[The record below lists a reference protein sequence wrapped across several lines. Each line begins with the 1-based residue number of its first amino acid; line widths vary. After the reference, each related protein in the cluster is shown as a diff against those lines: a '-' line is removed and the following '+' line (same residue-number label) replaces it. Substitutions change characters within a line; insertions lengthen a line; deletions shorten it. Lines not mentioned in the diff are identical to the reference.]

1 MQKNNK
7 KEGIMESNKKNIKN
21 KNKLSAT
28 NKNTPES
35 PQRRQF
41 LSNTC
46 ALTVTGVTAGLLG
59 SGALLTSKSVSAD
72 EFKKELSKP
81 LRALEG
87 EERQEQVYKL
97 RKQAAKRYRKLPPV
111 VQINNG
117 DDAAYTARIGSFTK
131 GMPHNGLGEV
141 DKDIYATYLQAIETG
156 DRDLFDTI
164 PTPGNITLRNIENIW
179 SIDYLGPDSHSLTIP
194 PAPAIASAEHGGEFV
209 ELYWK
214 ALTRDVPFA
223 DYSVNA
229 DIQAA
234 ISDMNKLSD
243 FRGPK
248 ENGQVTTD
256 TLFRGA
262 YSGDLEGPYIS
273 QFLAVDIPYGAML
286 VPQKTITAPF
296 GQDYIT
302 SYNDW
307 VNQQNGN
314 VAKQKTNDPVHR
326 YLRSGRDL
334 GEYVGRDFLY
344 QPYLNAALILT
355 RGLKLPFDSNNP
367 YIKPG
372 KSSQHG
378 HNTFGGHHLYHMVV
392 RIANIAQKHAW
403 YHKWAVHRRL
413 RPEEYGGR
421 VHNHM
426 VGDAVY
432 PMPDDLLNS
441 DAIQRVIA
449 KWGSYLLPQQYPE
462 GVPPHPA
469 YPAGH
474 ATIAGAC
481 TTMLKAL
488 MNEDTVLSNPVVSN
502 VDGTELDAYT
512 GGDTLTVG
520 GELNK
525 LAANISIGRDF
536 AGVHWRSDSIEG
548 MLLGEEVAI
557 NVLRDLKLG
566 YYEEFKGFHLT
577 KFDGTQIII

>member
-1 MQKNNK
+1 MDNDTK
-7 KEGIMESNKKNIKN
+7 KLTNKNIK
-21 KNKLSAT
+21 KT
-28 NKNTPES
+28 NTAKTNQPVS

-41 LSNTC
+41 LNNTC
-46 ALTVTGVTAGLLG
+46 AVTATGITASMLGGIGLLQ
-59 SGALLTSKSVSAD
+59 SKQVLAD
-72 EFKKELSKP
+72 DFKIDMSKP
-81 LRALEG
+81 FVALKG
-87 EERQEQVYKL
+87 EKRQEQVYKL
-97 RKQAAKRYRKLPPV
+97 RKLVAKHYRKLPV
-111 VQINNG
+111 AEQINNG
-117 DDAAYTARIGSFTK
+117 DDEAYSTRIGSFSK
-131 GMPHNGLGEV
+131 GMPHNALGEV
-141 DKDIYATYLQAIETG
+141 DEAVYKTYLNAINNG
-156 DRDLFDTI
+156 DRNLLDSI

-223 DYSVNA
+223 QYNSNP

-234 ISDMNKLSD
+234 VDDLNNMSD

-248 ENGQVTTD
+248 EDGQITSN
-256 TLFRGA
+256 TLYRGNND
-262 YSGDLEGPYIS
+262 GDLSGPYVS
-273 QFLAVDIPYGAML
+273 QFLAMDIPYGAML
-286 VPQKTITAPF
+286 VPQKTITALF
-296 GQDYIT
+296 EQDYIT
-302 SYNDW
+302 DYSDW
-307 VNQQNGN
+307 LNQQNGN
-314 VAKQKTNDPVHR
+314 VAKKKTNDPEHR
-326 YLRSGRDL
+326 YLRSGRDM

-372 KSSQHG
+372 KPSQHG

-403 YHKWAVHRRL
+403 YQKWAVHRRL

-421 VHNHM
+421 VHNRM
-426 VGDAVY
+426 MGDAYY
-432 PMPDDLLNS
+432 PIPDDILNS
-441 DAIQRVIA
+441 NALNRVYD

-488 MNEDTVLSNPVVSN
+488 MNEDTVIDSPLVSN
-502 VDGTELDAYT
+502 EDGTELLAYT
-512 GGDTLTVG
+512 DSDSLTVG

-548 MLLGEEVAI
+548 MKLGEEVAI
-557 NVLRDLKLG
+557 NVLRDLKHG
-566 YYEEFKGFHLT
+566 YYEEFEGFHLT

>member
-1 MQKNNK
+1 MDTCDTDGQNTDKPQSVL
-7 KEGIMESNKKNIKN
+7 ES
-21 KNKLSAT
+21 A
-28 NKNTPES
+28 PES

-41 LSNTC
+41 LSDTC
-46 ALTVTGVTAGLLG
+46 TLTVTGVTAGLIGAG
-59 SGALLTSKSVSAD
+59 SILKTKHASAD
-72 EFKKELSKP
+72 NFKLDLKKP

-87 EERQEQVYKL
+87 EERQEQVYRL
-97 RKQAAKRYRKLPPV
+97 RKQVAKYYRKLSPAEQV
-111 VQINNG
+111 NNG
-117 DDAAYTARIGSFTK
+117 DDDAYATRIGSFTK
-131 GMPHNGLGEV
+131 GMPHNALGEV
-141 DKDIYATYLQAIETG
+141 EQDVYSTYLTAIETG
-156 DRDLFDTI
+156 DRDLLDTI

-214 ALTRDVPFA
+214 ALTRDISFS
-223 DYSVNA
+223 DYGTNT

-234 ISDMNKLSD
+234 VTDINALSD

-248 ENGQVTTD
+248 ENGQVTTN
-256 TLFRGA
+256 TLYRGINA
-262 YSGDLEGPYIS
+262 GDLDGPYIS
-273 QFLAVDIPYGAML
+273 QFLAMDIPYGAML
-286 VPQKTITAPF
+286 VPQKTITAPY

-302 SYNDW
+302 AYDDW
-307 VNQQNGN
+307 LNQQNGH
-314 VAKQKTNDPVHR
+314 VTKQKINDPMHR
-326 YLRSGRDL
+326 YLRNGRDL

-355 RGLKLPFDSNNP
+355 RALKLPFDSNNP
-367 YIKPG
+367 YIKPENP
-372 KSSQHG
+372 SQHG

-426 VGDAVY
+426 VGDANY
-432 PMPDDLLNS
+432 PIPDDIINS
-441 DAIQRVIA
+441 DALQQAFA

-488 MNEDTVLSNPVVSN
+488 MNEDTVIENPLVSN
-502 VDGTELDAYT
+502 QDGTDLLPYT
-512 GGDTLTVG
+512 AGDPLTVG

-548 MLLGEEVAI
+548 MNLGEEVAI

>member
-1 MQKNNK
+1 MDNK
-7 KEGIMESNKKNIKN
+7 KDNKSNK
-21 KNKLSAT
+21 L
-28 NKNTPES
+28 ES
-35 PQRRQF
+35 SQRRKF

-46 ALTVTGVTAGLLG
+46 AVTATGVTTSVVGVGSLL
-59 SGALLTSKSVSAD
+59 SSKPVSAD
-72 EFKKELSKP
+72 DFEIDLSKP
-81 LRALEG
+81 LVALKG
-87 EERQEQVYKL
+87 EARQKQVYRL
-97 RKQAAKRYRKLPPV
+97 RKQAAKYYSELPLV
-111 VQINNG
+111 KKKNNG
-117 DDAAYTARIGSFTK
+117 DDKEYASRIGSFSK
-131 GMPHNGLGEV
+131 GMPHNALGEV
-141 DKDIYATYLQAIETG
+141 NPNVYKTYLKAIKYG
-156 DRDLFDTI
+156 DRDLLDTI

-179 SIDYLGPDSHSLTIP
+179 SIDYLGPDSHNLSIP
-194 PAPAIASAEHGGEFV
+194 PAPAIASEEHGGEFV

-223 DYSVNA
+223 EYSTNQ

-234 ISDMNKLSD
+234 VDDINNLSD

-248 ENGQVTTD
+248 ENGLVTAN
-256 TLFRGA
+256 TLYRGPTQ
-262 YSGDLEGPYIS
+262 GNLEGPYIS
-273 QFLAVDIPYGAML
+273 QFLALDIPYGAML
-286 VPQKTITAPF
+286 VPQKTITAPY
-296 GQDYIT
+296 GQDYVT
-302 SYNDW
+302 AYNDW
-307 VNQQNGN
+307 LNQQNGT
-314 VAKQKTNDPVHR
+314 VAKKKTNDPVHR
-326 YLRSGRDL
+326 YLRSGRDM

-372 KSSQHG
+372 KPSQHG

-403 YHKWAVHRRL
+403 YQKWAVHRRL

-426 VGDAVY
+426 VGDADY
-432 PMPDDLLNS
+432 PIPNDIINS
-441 DAIQRVIA
+441 DALQRVYA
-449 KWGSYLLPQQYPE
+449 KWGTYLLPQQYPE

-488 MNEDTVLSNPVVSN
+488 MNEDTVLDNPLVSN
-502 VDGTELDAYT
+502 EDGTALVPYAGNDI
-512 GGDTLTVG
+512 LTVG

-525 LAANISIGRDF
+525 LATNVSIGRDF

-577 KFDGTQIII
+577 KFNGTKIII

>member
-1 MQKNNK
+1 M
-7 KEGIMESNKKNIKN
+7 SKN
-21 KNKLSAT
+21 KDKKSN
-28 NKNTPES
+28 NPES
-35 PQRRQF
+35 SQRRKF
-41 LSNTC
+41 LTNTS
-46 ALTVTGVTAGLLG
+46 AVTATGVAAGMFGVGGLLH
-59 SGALLTSKSVSAD
+59 SKAISAD
-72 EFKKELSKP
+72 EFKIDFSKP
-81 LRALEG
+81 LVALKG
-87 EERQEQVYKL
+87 YERQKQVYRL
-97 RKQAAKRYRKLPPV
+97 RKKVAKYYSELPLV
-111 VQINNG
+111 KQVNNG
-117 DDAAYTARIGSFTK
+117 DDKIYASRIGSFSK
-131 GMPHNGLGEV
+131 GMPHNALGEV
-141 DKDIYATYLQAIETG
+141 DQDVYKTYLKAIRKG
-156 DRDLFDTI
+156 DRDLFDSI

-179 SIDYLGPDSHSLTIP
+179 SIDYLGPDVQNLNIP
-194 PAPAIASAEHGGEFV
+194 PAPAIASEEHGGEFV
-209 ELYWK
+209 ELYWQ

-223 DYSVNA
+223 DYDSNQ

-234 ISDMNKLSD
+234 VNDINNLSD

-248 ENGQVTTD
+248 ENGQVTPQ
-256 TLFRGA
+256 TLFRGINP
-262 YSGDLEGPYIS
+262 GDVKGPYIS
-273 QFLAVDIPYGAML
+273 QFLTLDIPYGAML
-286 VPQKTITAPF
+286 VPQKMITAPF
-296 GQDYIT
+296 DQDYIT
-302 SYNDW
+302 TYNDW

-314 VAKQKTNDPVHR
+314 VVKQKINDPVHR
-326 YLRSGRDL
+326 YLRSGRDI

-367 YIKPG
+367 YIKPA
-372 KSSQHG
+372 KPSQHG

-403 YHKWAVHRRL
+403 YQKWAVHRRL

-426 VGDAVY
+426 TGDAVY
-432 PMPDDLLNS
+432 PIPSDIINS
-441 DAIQRVIA
+441 DALQRVYA

-481 TTMLKAL
+481 STMLKAL
-488 MNEDTVLSNPVVSN
+488 MNEDTVLDNPLVAN
-502 VDGTELDAYT
+502 EDGTALESYT
-512 GGDTLTVG
+512 GSDTLTVG

-525 LAANISIGRDF
+525 LATNISIGRDF
-536 AGVHWRSDSIEG
+536 SGVHWRSDSIEG
-548 MLLGEEVAI
+548 MVLGEEVAI

>member
-1 MQKNNK
+1 MDNK
-7 KEGIMESNKKNIKN
+7 KDNKSNK
-21 KNKLSAT
+21 L
-28 NKNTPES
+28 ES
-35 PQRRQF
+35 SQRRKF

-46 ALTVTGVTAGLLG
+46 AVTATGVTTSVIGVGSLL
-59 SGALLTSKSVSAD
+59 SSKPVSAD
-72 EFKKELSKP
+72 DFEIDLSKP
-81 LRALEG
+81 LVALKG
-87 EERQEQVYKL
+87 EDRQKQVYRL
-97 RKQAAKRYRKLPPV
+97 RKQAAKYYSELPLV
-111 VQINNG
+111 KNKNNG
-117 DDAAYTARIGSFTK
+117 DDKEYASRIGSFSK
-131 GMPHNGLGEV
+131 GMPHNALGEV
-141 DKDIYATYLQAIETG
+141 DPSVYKTYLKAIKYG
-156 DRDLFDTI
+156 DRELLDTI

-179 SIDYLGPDSHSLTIP
+179 SIDYLGPDSHNLSIP
-194 PAPAIASAEHGGEFV
+194 PAPAIASEEHGGEFV

-223 DYSVNA
+223 EYSTNQ

-234 ISDMNKLSD
+234 VDDINNLSD

-248 ENGQVTTD
+248 ENGLVTAN
-256 TLFRGA
+256 TLYRG
-262 YSGDLEGPYIS
+262 STQGNLEGPYIS
-273 QFLAVDIPYGAML
+273 QFLALDIPYGAML
-286 VPQKTITAPF
+286 VPQKTITAPY
-296 GQDYIT
+296 GQDYVT
-302 SYNDW
+302 AYNDW
-307 VNQQNGN
+307 LNQQNGT
-314 VAKQKTNDPVHR
+314 VAKKKTNDPVHR
-326 YLRSGRDL
+326 YLRSGRDM

-372 KSSQHG
+372 KPSQHG

-403 YHKWAVHRRL
+403 YQKWAVHRRL

-426 VGDAVY
+426 VGDADY
-432 PMPDDLLNS
+432 PIPNDIINS
-441 DAIQRVIA
+441 DALQRVYA
-449 KWGSYLLPQQYPE
+449 KWGTYLLPQQYPE

-488 MNEDTVLSNPVVSN
+488 MNEDTVLDNPLVSN
-502 VDGTELDAYT
+502 EDGTALVPYT
-512 GGDTLTVG
+512 GNDTLTVG

-525 LAANISIGRDF
+525 LATNVSIGRDF

-566 YYEEFKGFHLT
+566 YYEEFKGFNLT
-577 KFDGTQIII
+577 KFDGTKIII